1 MPRKGRA
8 GPHGLRAAGT
18 RSALDAGREVLALV
32 TPVGADSDTVLR
44 ALFRVKAFART
55 TGADLQ
61 SIDEEE
67 PDVASMLMTAS
78 LASLLEDP
86 ILYEALRGFE
96 RPSDLDGVRDI
107 AIALYS
113 KSRSRKRATPSADP
127 TRDRRGYAA
136 SGEGSRRLAPP
147 DSDSDEEASRGTR
160 RLPPLEPSQLQR
172 AIGPESAL
180 AIRSKAVTRAARA
193 ATAEGEAF
201 SADLA
206 PSDARTDVLR
216 AILSNGH
223 VDAEGHRTS
232 AIAIPS
238 YIHQAR
244 RRLRNETED
253 AVKGLFPRGAP
264 FSAPAADLHQL
275 LTDAASC
282 SFDLSRL
289 RDLAGRSLGANGA
302 EADEQREL
310 EQALRILRAVASPV
324 ATLLLG
330 GEAGRADAVALADWC
345 LRSLIGGDL
354 SVGGIAA
361 IVERVLGDYDQ
372 EVGEFIRGI
381 LRRPPSLKGALEG
394 CEGLIQRARLE
405 HLASA
410 ACPHDEGPS
419 DGGGSD
425 AEDGYDQSGSQ
436 PDGSE
441 SGDCDTDSAR
451 DDLAS
456 EQTGV
461 PRSRFFAAGDCRQGD
476 QCRFAH

>member
-1 MPRKGRA
+1 M
-8 GPHGLRAAGT
+8 LAAI
-18 RSALDAGREVLALV
+18 
-32 TPVGADSDTVLR
+32 TPAGADSGTVLR
-44 ALFRVKAFART
+44 ALFSVKCFARMA
-55 TGADLQ
+55 GADPQ

-67 PDVASMLMTAS
+67 PDIAARLMIAS

-86 ILYEALRGFE
+86 ILYEALCGLE

-113 KSRSRKRATPSADP
+113 RSQSRKRATPSVES
-127 TRDRRGYAA
+127 TRDRGGYAA
-136 SGEGSRRLAPP
+136 SGGSSRGIALS
-147 DSDSDEEASRGTR
+147 DSDSDEEASRGAR
-160 RLPPLEPSQLQR
+160 RLPLLKPGQLSR

-180 AIRSKAVTRAARA
+180 AIRGKAVTRAVRVA
-193 ATAEGEAF
+193 AAEGKAF

-216 AILSNGH
+216 AILSNGC

-238 YIHQAR
+238 YIHEAR
-244 RRLRNETED
+244 RRLRNEIWD

-302 EADEQREL
+302 GTDEQREL

-330 GEAGRADAVALADWC
+330 GEAGRADAGALADWC
-345 LRSLIGGDL
+345 LRSLTGGDL

-361 IVERVLGDYDQ
+361 IVERALGDYDQ

-381 LRRPPSLKGALEG
+381 LHRPPSFKGALEG
-394 CEGLIQRARLE
+394 CEGLIQRAHLE
-405 HLASA
+405 HLSSK
-410 ACPHDEGPS
+410 ACPRDEGPS

-436 PDGSE
+436 PDDSE

-451 DDLAS
+451 DDFTS

-461 PRSRFFAAGDCRQGD
+461 PRCRFFAAGYCRQGD